1 MLLFCLNF
9 IRTLKKETRGFWR
22 LERGFRMGK
31 YILKRIMMF
40 IPMALLMSF
49 LIYGGIELAP
59 GDYVSSMISPD
70 MAAQMTPEQLEV
82 LREAYGLNDPFI
94 VRYGKWLLQVLQG
107 NWGYSLSSGVPVK
120 DIIMQKLPVTL
131 ELALTG
137 LLISAVLGS
146 LFGVISALKR
156 GSIADHT
163 LSVAGVIGL
172 SIPQFFFGMVAI
184 LIFALN
190 LKILPVGGRTTPE
203 MVHWWEHLRY
213 LILPAGVLG
222 LTQTASVMRYARSS
236 MLDSMHK
243 DYVKTARSKGL
254 PEWRVNLVHGFRVS
268 MTPVVVLLALRIPFL
283 ISSSVVIENVFQWPG
298 IGVTFKE
305 AVTAS
310 NYPLVMMIAL
320 IMVLLV
326 LVVSLLLD
334 ILTRVLDPRVKLN

>member
-1 MLLFCLNF
+1 
-9 IRTLKKETRGFWR
+9 
-22 LERGFRMGK
+22 MGK

-49 LIYGGIELAP
+49 LIYGGMELAP
-59 GDYVSSMISPD
+59 GDYVSSMISPE
-70 MAAQMTPEQLEV
+70 MAANMSPEQLQV
-82 LREAYGLNDPFI
+82 IREAYGLGDPFV
-94 VRYGKWLLQVLQG
+94 VRYGKWLVQVLKG
-107 NWGYSLSSGVPVK
+107 NWGYSLASGVPVR
-120 DIIMQKLPVTL
+120 DIIMQRLPVTM

-137 LLISAVLGS
+137 LFISAVLGC

-156 GSIADHT
+156 GTAVDHVFT
-163 LSVAGVIGL
+163 VAGVIGL

-184 LIFALN
+184 LVFALN
-190 LKILPVGGRTTPE
+190 MGILPVGGRTTPD
-203 MVHWWEHLRY
+203 MVHWYEHLKY
-213 LILPAGVLG
+213 LILPAAVLG
-222 LTQTASVMRYARSS
+222 LSQTASVMRYSRSC
-236 MLDSMHK
+236 MLDSMNK

-298 IGVTFKE
+298 IGITFKE
-305 AVTAS
+305 AVSAN

-326 LVVSLLLD
+326 LVVSLVLD